1 MPSRSVRLETR
12 PIEPTDILTMATFEI
27 TIDDEKIQELLQGD
41 RGMAA
46 LLEPIL
52 NQILQAE
59 MTDHLSAGPEERTDD
74 RQGYRNG
81 SYERQLTTR
90 VGTLELEVP
99 RDRKGEFQTAL
110 FQRYQRSEK
119 ALVLALMQMVVQG
132 VSTRRVKE
140 ITTEL
145 CGRQFSK
152 STVSRL
158 TGELDEQV
166 KAWSS
171 RSLQEKSYPFLVL
184 DAMHLKVRRQGARP
198 SRWPRSTTVMLA
210 VGINEAGQREILGLE
225 TAFGETAEGWRRF
238 IGQLKSRGLS
248 GVEVATSD
256 AHEGLVQ
263 ALREGF
269 PGLIWQ
275 RCQAHF
281 RRNVIDQTPSS
292 YRDRMHQ
299 MLDQLLEASSQ
310 SDMQRRFEDI
320 SGEIEEKAPAALEV
334 LTGGLFDATAVLALP
349 GKYRRRLRTTNMV
362 ERFIQEIRRREKVIR
377 IFPNIDSVERL
388 VGALCAETHEDGNL
402 GFPRSTGRRYLTMD
416 AFFEWKAA
424 HQTRELEAE
433 EPTAT
438 APVAA

>member
-1 MPSRSVRLETR
+1 
-12 PIEPTDILTMATFEI
+12 MATFEI
-27 TIDDEKIQELLQGD
+27 TIDDEKIQELLHGD

-59 MTDHLSAGPEERTDD
+59 MTDHLGAEPGERTDE

-99 RDRKGEFQTAL
+99 RDREGEFQTAL

-145 CGRQFSK
+145 CGREFSK

-166 KAWSS
+166 EAWSS
-171 RSLQEKSYPFLVL
+171 RSLEEQSYPFLVL
-184 DAMHLKVRRQGARP
+184 DAMHLKVRRQGAV
-198 SRWPRSTTVMLA
+198 RSTTVMLA

-225 TAFGETAEGWRRF
+225 TAFGETIEGWRRF
-238 IGQLKSRGLS
+238 IGQLKRRGLS

-256 AHEGLVQ
+256 AHDGLVQ
-263 ALREGF
+263 ALREAF

-281 RRNVIDQTPSS
+281 RRNVIDQTPSG

-299 MLDQLLEASSQ
+299 ILDQLLAASSQ
-310 SDMQRRFEDI
+310 RDMQRRFEEV

-334 LTGGLFDATAVLALP
+334 LTSGLFDATAVLALP

-362 ERFIQEIRRREKVIR
+362 ERFIEEIRRREKVIR
-377 IFPNIDSVERL
+377 IFPNLGSVERL
-388 VGALCAETHEDGNL
+388 VGALCAETHEEW
-402 GFPRSTGRRYLTMD
+402 STGRRYLKMD
-416 AFFEWKAA
+416 DFFEWK
-424 HQTRELEAE
+424 ELHHRDPETE
-433 EPTAT
+433 ETTET

>member
-1 MPSRSVRLETR
+1 
-12 PIEPTDILTMATFEI
+12 MATFEI

-145 CGRQFSK
+145 CGREFSK

-210 VGINEAGQREILGLE
+210 VGISEDGQREILGLE
-225 TAFGETAEGWRRF
+225 MGFSETEEGWRRF
-238 IGQLKSRGLS
+238 IRQLKERGLS
-248 GVEVATSD
+248 GVKLATSD
-256 AHEGLVQ
+256 AHEGLKQ
-263 ALREGF
+263 ALQEAF

-275 RCQAHF
+275 RCQSHF
-281 RRNVIDQTPSS
+281 RRNVLDQTPAG
-292 YRDRMHQ
+292 YRDQMHEA
-299 MLDQLLEASSQ
+299 LDQILEASSQ
-310 SDMQRRFEDI
+310 EEARTRLDNLREQL
-320 SGEIEEKAPAALEV
+320 EEKASSALGTLED
-334 LTGGLFDATAVLALP
+334 GFYEATAVLALP
-349 GKYRRRLRTTNMV
+349 EKYRKRLRTTNML

-377 IFPNIDSVERL
+377 IFPNMSSAERL
-388 VGALCAETHEDGNL
+388 VGALCAETHEEW
-402 GFPRSTGRRYLTMD
+402 STGRRYLNMD
-416 AFFEWKAA
+416 EYFEWRTE
-424 HQTRELEAE
+424 QPDE
-433 EPTAT
+433 ETLGEGASLNGEPAT
-438 APVAA
+438 QSATVPA